1 MKKETLLLEIGI
13 EDIPS
18 QYLLKTVQII
28 FDNFKN
34 ELKKNNFLYK
44 KIVWFATPRRI
55 AIQVSYLNTV
65 QLNYILKIKGPNISS
80 FNNKNIFSINIV
92 KHWIKKY
99 QIKDIKKIF
108 IKCNYLFYNK
118 QIKGVNIKYLLTQM
132 IMNSLKDFSLPN
144 LMYWNFIN
152 KYNLKFIRP
161 IRTIIVFL
169 GNKNIKINIL
179 NIKSSKIIFGHRFIS
194 KSKIILENADQYEQF
209 LLDKGNVIVDFLKR
223 KNKILNNIKKIAYS
237 LNGSVNL
244 SNSFL
249 EELTSMVE
257 WPVILSA
264 KFDSK
269 FLSLPSKI
277 LEYIMIKY
285 QRYIPLYDI
294 DKNLLPNF
302 IFISNVESQ
311 NNDLIIQGNEKV
323 IKSRFEDAQF
333 FFKNDSKK
341 KLEQYVNK
349 LQNIIFQKDL
359 GNLLDKTIRLT
370 KLSKYIAIKI
380 KANVNNCIR
389 ASQLAKCD
397 LATTMVH
404 EFPELQG
411 IIGMYYAKYNGENI
425 DVCISIKE
433 QYQYKLNDKIPHN
446 VTSCVLF
453 LSDKIDTLVG
463 IFGISLFPTSSK
475 DPFALK
481 RIALVI
487 IKIII
492 NNKLNLN
499 LLKLIKVSMSL
510 YNRSFNNKNIINDLM
525 KFIINRCQNWYISLG
540 YQKNIIKA
548 VLTNIINKPLI
559 IDIRIKAL
567 SLFLQKEKKQSKL
580 LIYTCKR
587 INKILLKYK
596 YFIKKEVNLY
606 LLKEK
611 EEIILSNHLLKL
623 SKIFL
628 LKIKD
633 NEYYNIL
640 LILSELYY
648 PINNFFKNVIID
660 IKNIKIKTNRI
671 TILNKINQFFLK
683 VFNINQ
689 LY

>member
-44 KIVWFATPRRI
+44 KIIWFATPRRI
-55 AIQVSYLNTV
+55 AIQVFYLNTV
-65 QLNYILKIKGPNISS
+65 QLNYILKIKGPTIS
-80 FNNKNIFSINIV
+80 NCNDENIFSINIV

-99 QIKDIKKIF
+99 QIKDIKKII
-108 IKCNYLFYNK
+108 IKNNYLFYNK
-118 QIKGVNIKYLLTQM
+118 QIEGLNIKFLLTQM
-132 IMNSLKDFSLPN
+132 IINSLKNFSLPN
-144 LMYWNFIN
+144 LMYWNYIN
-152 KYNLKFIRP
+152 KYSLKFIRP
-161 IRTIIVFL
+161 IRTITVFL
-169 GNKNIKINIL
+169 GNKNIQINIF
-179 NIKSSKIIFGHRFIS
+179 NIKSSKIIYGHRFIGE
-194 KSKIILENADQYEQF
+194 SKIILENADQYEQS
-209 LLDKGNVIVDFLKR
+209 LLYKGNVIVNFLKR
-223 KNKILNNIKKIAYS
+223 KNKIINDIKKIAYS

-244 SNSFL
+244 SNNFL

-257 WPVILSA
+257 WPVVLTA
-264 KFDSK
+264 KFNSK
-269 FLSLPSKI
+269 FLSLPNKI

-285 QRYIPLYDI
+285 QKYIPLYDI

-311 NNDLIIQGNEKV
+311 NNNLIIKGNEKV
-323 IKSRFEDAQF
+323 IKSKFEDAQF
-333 FFKNDSKK
+333 HFKNDSKK
-341 KLEQYVNK
+341 KLEQYINK
-349 LQNIIFQKDL
+349 LKNIIFQKDL
-359 GNLLDKTIRLT
+359 GNLLDKTVRLT

-380 KANVNNCIR
+380 KANISNCIR
-389 ASQLAKCD
+389 ASQLSKCD

-411 IIGMYYAKYNGENI
+411 IIGMYYAKYNGENT

-433 QYQYKLNDKIPHN
+433 QYQYKFNDKIPKN
-446 VTSCVLF
+446 LTSCVLF

-463 IFGISLFPTSSK
+463 IFGISLFPKSNK

-492 NNKLNLN
+492 NNKLNLD
-499 LLKLIKVSMSL
+499 LLKLIKVSISL
-510 YNRSFNNKNIINDLM
+510 YNINFNNKNIINDLM
-525 KFIINRCQNWYISLG
+525 NFIINRCQNWYISLG
-540 YQKNIIKA
+540 FQKNIIKA
-548 VLTNIINKPLI
+548 VLTNIVNKPLI
-559 IDIRIKAL
+559 IDLKIKTL
-567 SLFLQKEKKQSKL
+567 NLFLKKEKKQNKL
-580 LIYTCKR
+580 LIYTYKR
-587 INKILLKYK
+587 INKILLKNK
-596 YFIKKEVNLY
+596 YFISEDVNLY

-611 EEIILSNHLLKL
+611 EEIILFNHLLKL

-628 LKIKD
+628 LKIKN
-633 NEYYNIL
+633 NEYYNLL

-648 PINNFFKNVIID
+648 PINDFFKKITID
-660 IKNIKIKTNRI
+660 VKNIKIKTNRI
-671 TILNKINQFFLK
+671 TILNKINQFFTQI
-683 VFNINQ
+683 VDINQ